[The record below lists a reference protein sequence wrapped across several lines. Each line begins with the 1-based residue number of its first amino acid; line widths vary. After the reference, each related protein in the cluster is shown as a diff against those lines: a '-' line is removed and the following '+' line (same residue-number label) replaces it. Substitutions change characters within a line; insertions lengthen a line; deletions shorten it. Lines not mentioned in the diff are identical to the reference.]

1 MDAID
6 LKTAKAGSLSAE
18 AEFKFKE
25 CCPSDEQKKIALSI
39 QSKTVGLYEKLLNDE
54 ISIEK
59 YNQKIKAATDAIG
72 MVVLACASRS
82 KESPITKTKTDKK
95 VRTKP
100 TMSLEEAW
108 QNLKQVDQKL

>member
-1 MDAID
+1 
-6 LKTAKAGSLSAE
+6 
-18 AEFKFKE
+18 
-25 CCPSDEQKKIALSI
+25 
-39 QSKTVGLYEKLLNDE
+39 
-54 ISIEK
+54 
-59 YNQKIKAATDAIG
+59 